1 MSIVIV
7 ETLADTPLTPE
18 NPTETD
24 YQILDCLGARMG
36 TWKYSLLSSDRLR
49 MLCVFEAPDAESVRE
64 SYAKAGGAFDRIWS
78 AQRLTPATPPQTN
91 GAALQVIESVYPEA
105 VTPDQWQATQDSLQ
119 AYFVEQGAEPGVV
132 WVKSYLSLNRARG
145 FCELY
150 APDAEVIQAGYRQVG
165 VPFHRVWSAKV
176 IQA

>member
-1 MSIVIV
+1 MSLVIV
-7 ETLADTPLTPE
+7 ETLADAPLTPE
-18 NPTETD
+18 NPTDTD

-36 TWKYSLLSSDRLR
+36 TWQYSLLSSDRLR

-78 AQRLTPATPPQTN
+78 AQRVMPAAPPQAN
-91 GAALQVIESVYPEA
+91 GATLQVIESVYPA
-105 VTPDQWQATQDSLQ
+105 ALTPDQWQTTHDSLQ
-119 AYFVEQGAEPGVV
+119 AYFVEQGVE
-132 WVKSYLSLNRARG
+132 WVKSYLSLNYSRG
-145 FCELY
+145 FSELHVS
-150 APDAEVIQAGYRQVG
+150 DAEAVEAGYRQVG

>member
-36 TWKYSLLSSDRLR
+36 TWQYSLLSSDRLR
-49 MLCVFEAPDAESVRE
+49 MLCVFDAPDAESVRE

-78 AQRLTPATPPQTN
+78 AQRLTPAQPPQPNDTP
-91 GAALQVIESVYPEA
+91 LTVVESICPESF
-105 VTPDQWQATQDSLQ
+105 TPDQWQTAQASLKSDWADAGVEWAK
-119 AYFVEQGAEPGVV
+119 AYAA
-132 WVKSYLSLNRARG
+132 LNHSRG
-145 FCELY
+145 FWELH
-150 APDAEVIQAGYRQVG
+150 APEAKMVQEIHHRVG
-165 VPFHRVWSAKV
+165 LPFSRVWSAIV
-176 IQA
+176 I

>member
-1 MSIVIV
+1 MSLVIV

-36 TWKYSLLSSDRLR
+36 TWQYSLLSSDRLR

-78 AQRLTPATPPQTN
+78 AQQVTPTAPPQAN
-91 GAALQVIESVYPEA
+91 GATLQVIESVYPEA

-119 AYFVEQGAEPGVV
+119 AYYAEQEGVE
-132 WVKSYLSLNRARG
+132 WVKSYLSLNRTRG

-150 APDAEVIQAGYRQVG
+150 APDTDVIQAGYQQVG
-165 VPFHRVWSAKV
+165 VPFHRVWSARV

>member
-7 ETLADTPLTPE
+7 ETLANTPLTPE
-18 NPTETD
+18 NPTATD

-36 TWKYSLLSSDRLR
+36 TWQYSLLSGDRLR

-78 AQRLTPATPPQTN
+78 AQRLTPAQPPQTN
-91 GAALQVIESVYPEA
+91 GTPLMVVESVYPEA
-105 VTPDQWQATQDSLQ
+105 LTPDQWQANQDSLQ
-119 AYFVEQGAEPGVV
+119 AYFVGKGVE
-132 WVKSYLSLNRARG
+132 WVKSYLSLNRTRG

-150 APDAEVIQAGYRQVG
+150 APDAEVIQTAYRQVG